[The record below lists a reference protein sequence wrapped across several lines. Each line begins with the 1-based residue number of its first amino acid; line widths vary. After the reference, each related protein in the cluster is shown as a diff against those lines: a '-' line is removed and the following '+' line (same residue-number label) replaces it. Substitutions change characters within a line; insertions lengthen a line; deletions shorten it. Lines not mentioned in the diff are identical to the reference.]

1 MPQQHQISISFQGR
15 CRFRLSIFLFLPTS
29 LLSHSTRSAGVNW
42 ACHSLFHKVLVVHV
56 AKVFEVEHEGLHPLE
71 GIPQIVSRS
80 SPSQAM
86 QPWLCWASTASLI
99 PPPRRVENWVE
110 VLRMV
115 AVPAALVPRSAHQ
128 CMQAVQMPILPL
140 LGNTFRG
147 GMQGCLHISN
157 I

>member
-1 MPQQHQISISFQGR
+1 MQIQTLNLSFSSHKPSVSQHAQCWSQLGLSFLIPQ
-15 CRFRLSIFLFLPTS
+15 CT
-29 LLSHSTRSAGVNW
+29 
-42 ACHSLFHKVLVVHV
+42 KVLVVYV

-115 AVPAALVPRSAHQ
+115 AVPAALVSRSAHQ
-128 CMQAVQMPILPL
+128 CMQAVHMPILPL